1 MKKNIIIIS
10 TIIILVILGIIGFN
24 TYNYYK
30 IKNAKINIELIDN
43 LNIEFNTKVYLSD
56 IIKKINGTYID
67 QEIPTT
73 KLGENTIKF
82 NYINDDKIKVSK
94 DIKYNVI
101 DTIPPFINLSSKYS
115 VIVGSEDNL
124 LKNIMCADNIDD
136 NPSCSIEG
144 EYNLEEVGSYPL
156 IFKAV
161 DSSGNETIKEFELI
175 VKEKTKQIYSNN
187 YTDFKTIYNKYK
199 TDDTKIGL
207 DLSKYQG
214 DVDFKTIKDEGVSF
228 VIIRVGT
235 IDAKRNYVKD
245 PKFDEY
251 IKGALKEDIDVGI
264 YFYSYAM
271 DEDEA
276 IRDAKW
282 VIKQIKDYNITM
294 PVAFDW
300 EDFSDYNSYKL
311 SFYKLNKIA
320 NAYLNELK
328 SANYTPILYGSKFYL
343 ENVWMN
349 EEFDTWLAHY
359 TDETNY
365 TKDYIMWQLC
375 DNGKI
380 NGIKNYV
387 DIDIYYEKGVNK

>member
-24 TYNYYK
+24 IYNYYK

-56 IIKKINGTYID
+56 IIKKVNGTYID

-101 DTIPPFINLSSKYS
+101 DTIPPFINLPSKYS

-156 IFKAV
+156 TFKAV
-161 DSSGNETIKEFELI
+161 DKSGNETIKEFELI

-214 DVDFKTIKDEGVSF
+214 DVDFKAIKDEGVSF

>member
-94 DIKYNVI
+94 DIKYNVV
-101 DTIPPFINLSSKYS
+101 DTIPPFINLPSKYS

-161 DSSGNETIKEFELI
+161 DKSGNETIKEFELI
-175 VKEKTKQIYSNN
+175 VKENHEVIEEEKNYSKDKAKQIGIDN
-187 YTDFKTIYNKYK
+187 I
-199 TDDTKIGL
+199 
-207 DLSKYQG
+207 SK
-214 DVDFKTIKDEGVSF
+214 
-228 VIIRVGT
+228 
-235 IDAKRNYVKD
+235 
-245 PKFDEY
+245 
-251 IKGALKEDIDVGI
+251 
-264 YFYSYAM
+264 
-271 DEDEA
+271 
-276 IRDAKW
+276 
-282 VIKQIKDYNITM
+282 
-294 PVAFDW
+294 
-300 EDFSDYNSYKL
+300 
-311 SFYKLNKIA
+311 
-320 NAYLNELK
+320 ELK
-328 SANYTPILYGSKFYL
+328 SQINNEKDIVNEYINTNESEEYIEVEVIYEVL
-343 ENVWMN
+343 ENIGT
-349 EEFDTWLAHY
+349 EE
-359 TDETNY
+359 
-365 TKDYIMWQLC
+365 
-375 DNGKI
+375 KI
-380 NGIKNYV
+380 AL
-387 DIDIYYEKGVNK
+387 

>member
-94 DIKYNVI
+94 DIKYNVV
-101 DTIPPFINLSSKYS
+101 DTIPPFINLPSKYS

-144 EYNLEEVGSYPL
+144 EYNLEEVGSYSL

-161 DSSGNETIKEFELI
+161 DKSGN
-175 VKEKTKQIYSNN
+175 
-187 YTDFKTIYNKYK
+187 
-199 TDDTKIGL
+199 
-207 DLSKYQG
+207 
-214 DVDFKTIKDEGVSF
+214 
-228 VIIRVGT
+228 
-235 IDAKRNYVKD
+235 
-245 PKFDEY
+245 
-251 IKGALKEDIDVGI
+251 
-264 YFYSYAM
+264 
-271 DEDEA
+271 
-276 IRDAKW
+276 
-282 VIKQIKDYNITM
+282 
-294 PVAFDW
+294 
-300 EDFSDYNSYKL
+300 
-311 SFYKLNKIA
+311 
-320 NAYLNELK
+320 
-328 SANYTPILYGSKFYL
+328 
-343 ENVWMN
+343 
-349 EEFDTWLAHY
+349 
-359 TDETNY
+359 
-365 TKDYIMWQLC
+365 
-375 DNGKI
+375 
-380 NGIKNYV
+380 
-387 DIDIYYEKGVNK
+387 

>member
-94 DIKYNVI
+94 DIKYNVV
-101 DTIPPFINLSSKYS
+101 DTIPPFINLPSKYS

-161 DSSGNETIKEFELI
+161 DKSGNETIKEFELI
-175 VKEKTKQIYSNN
+175 VKEKTKRIYSNN

-214 DVDFKTIKDEGVSF
+214 DVDFKAIKDEGVSF

-300 EDFSDYNSYKL
+300 EDFGDYNSYKL

>member
-1 MKKNIIIIS
+1 MKKNIIIIG

-24 TYNYYK
+24 IYNYYK

-56 IIKKINGTYID
+56 IIKKVNGTYID

-101 DTIPPFINLSSKYS
+101 DTIPPFINLPSKYS

-136 NPSCSIEG
+136 NPTCSIEG

-161 DSSGNETIKEFELI
+161 DKSGNETIKEFELI

-214 DVDFKTIKDEGVSF
+214 DVDFKAIKDEGVSF

>member
-24 TYNYYK
+24 IYNYYK

-56 IIKKINGTYID
+56 IIKKVNGTYID

-101 DTIPPFINLSSKYS
+101 DTIPPFINLPSKYS

-136 NPSCSIEG
+136 NPTCSIEG

-156 IFKAV
+156 TFKAV
-161 DSSGNETIKEFELI
+161 DKSGNETIKEFELI

-214 DVDFKTIKDEGVSF
+214 DVDFKAIKDEGVSF

-300 EDFSDYNSYKL
+300 EDFGDYNSYKL

>member
-94 DIKYNVI
+94 DIKYNVV
-101 DTIPPFINLSSKYS
+101 DTIPPFINLPSKYS

-161 DSSGNETIKEFELI
+161 DKSGNETIKEFELI
-175 VKEKTKQIYSNN
+175 VKEKTKRIYSNN

-214 DVDFKTIKDEGVSF
+214 DVDFKAIKDEGVSF

>member
-10 TIIILVILGIIGFN
+10 TIIILVILSIIGFN
-24 TYNYYK
+24 TYKYYK
-30 IKNAKINIELIDN
+30 IKNAKISIELIDN

-56 IIKKINGTYID
+56 IIKKVNGTYVD
-67 QEIPTT
+67 KEIPTI

-94 DIKYNVI
+94 DIKYNVV
-101 DTIPPFINLSSKYS
+101 DTIPPFINLPSKYS

-175 VKEKTKQIYSNN
+175 VKEKTKQIYSDK

-214 DVDFKTIKDEGVSF
+214 DVDFKAIKDEGVSF

-235 IDAKRNYVKD
+235 IDAKRGYVKD

-251 IKGALKEDIDVGI
+251 IKGALKEGIDVGI

-282 VIKQIKDYNITM
+282 VIKQIRDYNITM

-380 NGIKNYV
+380 KGIKNYV